1 MRNEEA
7 SKFLKTVICDI
18 LDGYLFTGE
27 NQPRATLKAFLA
39 MQGFSVNDD
48 GVVFLGNETIGVLE
62 FTQKREAGKPDYVL
76 KMSKYAPIITFGVA
90 LMEGYAEASDTLE
103 RKLG

>member
-7 SKFLKTVICDI
+7 SKLLKTVICDI

-62 FTQKREAGKPDYVL
+62 SRQTRL
-76 KMSKYAPIITFGVA
+76 RSKDV
-90 LMEGYAEASDTLE
+90 
-103 RKLG
+103 